1 MSSTRPAL
9 RTTSN
14 SKTTSL
20 NAHHTNGL
28 GNSYD
33 INDSTSNL
41 NYPTGNTSELDFVF
55 KYKTIDHLFHL
66 DMIQI
71 FNDQL

>member
-55 KYKTIDHLFHL
+55 
-66 DMIQI
+66 
-71 FNDQL
+71 

>member
-1 MSSTRPAL
+1 MSSTRTVP

-14 SKTTSL
+14 SKTT
-20 NAHHTNGL
+20 HHTNGS

-41 NYPTGNTSELDFVF
+41 NYPTGNNSE
-55 KYKTIDHLFHL
+55 
-66 DMIQI
+66 
-71 FNDQL
+71 